1 MKRLLPVLL
10 LVLFAA
16 GCHSQQ
22 PVSTYGISYTAT
34 APASCTTA
42 SPCQIEYSDTPQVSG
57 ACPATI
63 PTVGCTSV
71 SGSGA
76 CTHSNVT
83 PGVTYCAVAQT
94 VQAGAT
100 SVPTAVIQVVIPPL
114 PTAPATPSGSATP
127 STTAELVHQ
136 SPAEEL
142 ALNEDGSL
150 QVIHLVR
157 AEVSPS
163 TPQRQHRQI

>member
-22 PVSTYGISYTAT
+22 PVSTFGISYTAT

-100 SVPTAVIQVVIPPL
+100 SAPTAVIQVVIPPL

-127 STTAELVHQ
+127 SNVAEVTHDT
-136 SPAEEL
+136 STEL
-142 ALNEDGSL
+142 ALNKDGSL
-150 QVIHLVR
+150 RVTRNFIIQATVK
-157 AEVSPS
+157 
-163 TPQRQHRQI
+163 